1 MLKSSVLEM
10 LRSFDRD
17 ELMLFEDFLKS
28 PYHNKNN
35 NVIKLFNSIKK
46 YCPDFDN
53 ENLDKEIVWKNLY
66 PEKKY
71 NYGVM
76 KNLIHELSKLGM
88 KFIVIEEFEGNR
100 LEKDTILL
108 NGLNNRNIKKL
119 FNVKMKEIERNY
131 NKDTFNKEYFFV
143 NDFYSEYSKM
153 KWIKIYHCRANNID
167 AVTENDVI
175 SSSAMFIY
183 SFLIYLFKYYNN
195 VLSDSNDKN
204 IPLDK
209 NVLAVFLKEISPEI
223 IDRLLEVVKQHSERD
238 YKVLTV
244 YRNMS
249 LSQLNKKS
257 IEHYLEFKKSLNKN
271 IGVFSKWDVKDLS
284 ICLSNSLNNLDASAI
299 DLEKEYFEISDT
311 LLSSNGIF
319 NRDGTMTAADF
330 NLYIWRAFNANRFE
344 AIETFANKFIAKI
357 PAEMRDY
364 SSSIAE
370 AYVSFGEKNFR
381 KTLEIISR
389 SEHPT
394 FISKVRFKQLK
405 AKCLYELDEFEL
417 FENEYKTIYH
427 FLRNNKSLS
436 SKFKDD
442 TKMIFDL
449 IRKLFRLRQKYTQ
462 YEYANL
468 KKEISR
474 SFLNKSNW
482 FAIKLNK
489 LVTSKRVS

>member
-10 LRSFDRD
+10 LRSFDKD
-17 ELMLFEDFLKS
+17 ELILFEDFLKS

-35 NVIKLFNSIKK
+35 NVIKLFTSIKK
-46 YCPDFDN
+46 YYPDFDN
-53 ENLDKEIVWKNLY
+53 ENLNKEILWKTLY
-66 PEKKY
+66 PEKEY

-88 KFIVIEEFEGNR
+88 KFIVIEEFEGNV

-108 NGLNNRNIKKL
+108 NGLNNRNIIKL
-119 FNVKMKEIERNY
+119 FKVKMNEIERNY
-131 NKDTFNKEYFFV
+131 NKDTFKKEYFFV

-153 KWIKIYHCRANNID
+153 KWIKIYHCKANNID

-209 NVLAVFLKEISPEI
+209 NVLAVFLTEISSEI

-249 LSQLNKKS
+249 LSQINKKS
-257 IEHYLEFKKSLNKN
+257 IEHYLEFKKTLKEN
-271 IGVFSKWDVKDLS
+271 IGIFSKWDVKDLS

-299 DLEKEYFEISDT
+299 DIDKECFEISDT
-311 LLSSNGIF
+311 LLSSSGIF

-330 NLYIWRAFNANRFE
+330 NLYLWRAFNANRYD
-344 AIETFANKFIAKI
+344 AIVTFVNNFIEKI
-357 PAEMRDY
+357 PAEMREY
-364 SSSIAE
+364 SLNISE
-370 AYVSFGEKNFR
+370 AYISFGKKDFG
-381 KTLEIISR
+381 KTLEIISK
-389 SEHPT
+389 SDHPT

-417 FENEYKTIYH
+417 FESEYKAIYH
-427 FLRNNKSLS
+427 FLKNNKSLS

-442 TKMIFDL
+442 TRMIFDL
-449 IRKLFRLRQKYTQ
+449 TKKLFRLRQGFSQ
-462 YEYANL
+462 YESAKL
-468 KKEISR
+468 KKEITQLY
-474 SFLNKSNW
+474 LNKSNW
-482 FAIKLNK
+482 FALKLNE
-489 LVTSKRVS
+489 LLLKREIK